1 MSSLKSLKSA
11 PSEQETFVCFRNET
25 DLSID
30 VYWINYKGARVK
42 YKTLTPSQTLDVIT
56 FVGHPWIFVI
66 NGTGQRVLA
75 NKKLIFKPKCYI
87 HPITHHMV
95 RKLVSLTIPIYSLK
109 ECCFNSLKHKNQN
122 SLPLPPQLSN
132 EFKKFLTLN
141 SQ

>member
-66 NGTGQRVLA
+66 NGTV
-75 NKKLIFKPKCYI
+75 
-87 HPITHHMV
+87 
-95 RKLVSLTIPIYSLK
+95 YSLK